1 MSTDDKFP
9 HQLLS
14 FKKCYSFY
22 YKPWTLSNKSVI
34 MSVTL
39 SVILSVSC
47 LKHVIPVWPDCPCNT
62 SLLPTPIPIS
72 SLSRLSFSYTF
83 FITFFL
89 YLQFVSVRY
98 NYRLFTDT
106 LQIAVC
112 GGHTDNWLSIGYIL
126 ITSGL
131 HLRSEVLSSSSVTSA
146 CGCVCQHR
154 KSWIVW
160 DIIVTILQEQ
170 DGQQL
175 WRAS

>member
-1 MSTDDKFP
+1 VWYWVCRASSMWF
-9 HQLLS
+9 LS
-14 FKKCYSFY
+14 DRIVLVIRVCCLHRFQYHRWVVYHSH
-22 YKPWTLSNKSVI
+22 TLS
-34 MSVTL
+34 
-39 SVILSVSC
+39 
-47 LKHVIPVWPDCPCNT
+47 
-62 SLLPTPIPIS
+62 LL
-72 SLSRLSFSYTF
+72 R
-83 FITFFL
+83 FFL